1 MPKDL
6 TVAVEDRP
14 GQAAAVL
21 ETLGRA
27 GINIEGTYGS
37 SSERA
42 VHVFVE
48 DTVGAHRAFED
59 AGLEV
64 REERDVLVVEVEDRP
79 GTAGE
84 VLRRI
89 ADAGVN
95 IDFYYVATQTR
106 LVVGANTDQLD
117 QARAA
122 L

>member
-6 TVAVEDRP
+6 TVSVEDRP
-14 GQAAAVL
+14 GQAATVL

-42 VHVFVE
+42 VHVLVE
-48 DTVGAHRAFED
+48 DTAGARQAFED

-106 LVVGANTDQLD
+106 LVVGADQLD

>member
-1 MPKDL
+1 MPTDL

-14 GQAAAVL
+14 GQAATVL

-42 VHVFVE
+42 VHILVE
-48 DTVGAHRAFED
+48 DTAGARRAFED

-95 IDFYYVATQTR
+95 IDFHYVATQTR
-106 LVVGANTDQLD
+106 LVVGAPTDQLD